1 MPHRGC
7 GLLLAWAAR
16 GRRGAATVPV
26 SGRRGAA
33 PVAVGV
39 GGDTAEGTTSS
50 EGRGTTEGD
59 KAGGGG
65 GNLAGGGKGQA
76 GGGGKG
82 LTDEV
87 GPAAVRQPEPSLRL
101 GTPFSPDANK
111 VESHSLVSSGPACGW
126 AVAFRV

>member
-7 GLLLAWAAR
+7 GLHLAWAAC
-16 GRRGAATVPV
+16 GRQ
-26 SGRRGAA
+26 GAA
-33 PVAVGV
+33 PVAVDV
-39 GGDTAEGTTSS
+39 GEDTTEGRTSS
-50 EGRGTTEGD
+50 EGRGAAEGD

-87 GPAAVRQPEPSLRL
+87 GPAAVRQP
-101 GTPFSPDANK
+101 
-111 VESHSLVSSGPACGW
+111 
-126 AVAFRV
+126 